1 MDMQQKNIL
10 IRLPNWLGDMVMA
23 TAFVQAVAQQYPAA
37 VIDVIAKKGLD
48 FLLDYFP
55 SLGERYVFSKADYKG
70 IRGAWRFGK
79 QIGKS
84 KPYDIVF
91 CLPNSFSSAVMA
103 KAIRAKQVVG
113 YRKELR
119 SLLLTHHY
127 AIPQVLHRVD
137 EYVQLLR
144 LFAGYDKHTP
154 PVQLQLPTVQKQQ
167 RLVININ
174 SEAASRRLPV
184 AKAVSIINAVR
195 VQTDCT
201 IVLIGSPTEAAFVQ
215 EVYQQLDTVEGIEN
229 RAGQTNLPQ
238 LLQLLA
244 ASTVMLS
251 TDSGPAHVANALG
264 VHTVVLF
271 GAGNEKSTAPFNDNK
286 TIIRLGQLPCEPC
299 VSNTCK
305 LYGTPRCLTL
315 LSEALV
321 TQAVINALQ
330 KKDREKQAP

>member
-1 MDMQQKNIL
+1 MDTQQKNIL

-37 VIDVIAKKGLD
+37 AIDVIAKKGLD

-55 SLGERYVFSKADYKG
+55 PLGKRYVFSKAEYKG
-70 IRGAWRFGK
+70 ISGAWRFGK
-79 QIGKS
+79 QLGQS
-84 KPYDIVF
+84 KQYDIVF

-103 KAIRAKQVVG
+103 KAVGAKQVVG

-119 SLLLTHHY
+119 SWLLTYHY
-127 AIPQVLHRVD
+127 PQLKGLHRVD

-144 LFAGYDKHTP
+144 LFAGYDSHTP
-154 PVQLQLPTVQKQQ
+154 PVQLLLPNIQKQD

-184 AKAVSIINAVR
+184 PKAVSLINAVR
-195 VQTDCT
+195 AQMDYP
-201 IVLIGSPTEAAFVQ
+201 IILIGGPTEAAFVQ
-215 EVYQQLDTVEGIEN
+215 EVYQQLATVDGIEN
-229 RAGQTNLPQ
+229 RAGQTSLPQ

-244 ASTVMLS
+244 ASPVMLS

-271 GAGNEKSTAPFNDNK
+271 GAGNEKSTDPFNDNK

-315 LSEALV
+315 LSETFV

-330 KKDREKQAP
+330 KNAG